1 MPRKKIE
8 KTEVKLATEKI
19 EAVKPPT
26 KVHKNF
32 IFAVGRRK
40 RAIARVRLMEN
51 GKGEIKINE
60 KDIKQYFPY
69 FEYANIVL
77 APLKAAGISDI
88 FNITIKV
95 LGGGVHSQAE
105 AIRHAISRALLKY
118 DKNFRKTL
126 KPLGYLT
133 RDPREKERKKPGLK
147 RARRAPQFSKR

>member
-8 KTEVKLATEKI
+8 KSEVKLPKENT
-19 EAVKPPT
+19 EAVKPPV

-40 RAIARVRLMEN
+40 RAIARVRLIEN
-51 GKGEIKINE
+51 GAGEVKINE

-69 FEYANIVL
+69 FEYADIVL
-77 APLKAAGISDI
+77 APLKAVGLSDI
-88 FNITIKV
+88 FNISVKV
-95 LGGGVHSQAE
+95 LGGGVHSQAD
-105 AIRHAISRALLKY
+105 AVRHAVSRALLKY

>member
-8 KTEVKLATEKI
+8 KSEVKLPTEKT
-19 EAVKPPT
+19 EAVKPT
-26 KVHKNF
+26 MKVHKNF

-40 RAIARVRLMEN
+40 RSIARVRLIEN
-51 GKGEIKINE
+51 GKGEIQINE

-69 FEYANIVL
+69 FEYMNIVL
-77 APLKAAGISDI
+77 APLSAVGLSDI
-88 FNITIKV
+88 FNVTVKV
-95 LGGGVHSQAE
+95 SGGGIHSQAE
-105 AIRHAISRALLKY
+105 AVRHAISRALLKY
-118 DKNFRKTL
+118 DKNVRKTL

>member
-8 KTEVKLATEKI
+8 KLE
-19 EAVKPPT
+19 VKPPT
-26 KVHKNF
+26 DKMEAVQPQVKVHKNF

-40 RAIARVRLMEN
+40 RSIARVRLIEN
-51 GKGEIKINE
+51 GEGEIKINE

-69 FEYANIVL
+69 FEYTNIVL
-77 APLKAAGISDI
+77 APLSAVGKSGI
-88 FNITIKV
+88 FNVSVKV
-95 LGGGVHSQAE
+95 FGGGIHSQAE
-105 AIRHAISRALLKY
+105 AVRHALSRALLKY